1 MQELLGQVAIVT
13 GAGRGIGRAIAIEL
27 GAAGA
32 AVACAARTGG
42 EVEET
47 AAAIRS
53 AGGVAAAFTAD
64 VIDRASVETMADA
77 VEASLGPPDILVN
90 NAGTHHGIGPIWE
103 VDPGDWW
110 RDIETSLLGVFLCSR
125 AVLPGMLA
133 RGSGRIVNLSSGAAT
148 EPRPWS
154 SGYTAAKTGAQRF
167 TESVQLSLA
176 GTGVRMFSLNPGPVL
191 TPMNLRNRESPAWQK
206 WYPAQRTM
214 EYFPAEKAA
223 GYVRVLCSGR
233 ADHLAGRF
241 LSTFDDLEA
250 VIAATA
256 DGIDEMTR
264 TLRVSP

>member
-1 MQELLGQVAIVT
+1 MQELPGQVAIVT

-32 AVACAARTGG
+32 TVACAARTSA

-47 AAAIRS
+47 AAAIRA
-53 AGGVAAAFTAD
+53 AGGLAGAFRVD
-64 VIDRASVETMADA
+64 VTDRSSVEALAGA
-77 VEASLGPPDILVN
+77 VEASFGPPAILIN
-90 NAGTHHGIGPIWE
+90 NAGTHQGIGPIWE
-103 VDPGDWW
+103 VDPIDWW
-110 RDIETSLLGVFLCSR
+110 RDVETSLLGTFLCSR
-125 AVLPGMLA
+125 AVLPGMIS
-133 RGSGRIVNLSSGAAT
+133 RGAGRIVNLSSGAAT

-154 SGYTAAKTGAQRF
+154 SAYAAAKTGAQRF
-167 TESVQLSLA
+167 TESVHLSLA

-191 TPMNLRNRESPAWQK
+191 TPMNLRNQESPAWQK
-206 WYPAQRTM
+206 WYAPGRTM
-214 EYFPAEKAA
+214 EYLPAERAA
-223 GYVRVLCSGR
+223 SYVRILCSGR

-256 DGIDEMTR
+256 DGIGDVTR